1 MIRKKECLLH
11 IELLRFHSN
20 YKRLSSSFLWVGHPV
35 PILYRRRLRGVQARL
50 VPRRECCLLQDPPS
64 PDTAFLSFKTG
75 IESCAFRG
83 DPSASPG
90 SRQRGFPLNHCPASC
105 LQPLLCCCW
114 PVFGGGE
121 GGRVV
126 TLMVK
131 KHSPRRLVE
140 LHSRPSL
147 STSSFVIL
155 GQLLHLC
162 VSWSFHLLN
171 GNSFYLESSKDQR
184 AQGM

>member
-20 YKRLSSSFLWVGHPV
+20 YKRLSSSVLWVGQPV
-35 PILYRRRLRGVQARL
+35 PILYRGGLRDVQARF
-50 VPRRECCLLQDPPS
+50 VPRRECCLLQDPLS
-64 PDTAFLSFKTG
+64 PDTAFLSFKTR
-75 IESCAFRG
+75 IKSCSFHG
-83 DPSASPG
+83 DSSASPG
-90 SRQRGFPLNHCPASC
+90 SRQCGFPLNHCPAYC
-105 LQPLLCCCW
+105 LQPLLCCW
-114 PVFGGGE
+114 WRVFGGGE

-131 KHSPRRLVE
+131 KHSLRRLVE

-155 GQLLHLC
+155 GQLLNLC
-162 VSWSFHLLN
+162 VSWSFRLLN
-171 GNSFYLESSKDQR
+171 GNSSYLKSSKDQR